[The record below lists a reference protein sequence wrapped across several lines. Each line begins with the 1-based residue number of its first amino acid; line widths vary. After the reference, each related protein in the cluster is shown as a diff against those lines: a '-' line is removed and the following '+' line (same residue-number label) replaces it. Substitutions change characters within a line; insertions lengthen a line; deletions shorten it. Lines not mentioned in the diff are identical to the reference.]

1 MNVYPNISY
10 IAKLI
15 AEPTRAIILDCL
27 MNNQALPAS
36 ELAYMAKVSHPTI
49 SSHLSKL
56 VEGNL
61 LTVEQHGRH
70 RYYRLANQEVAEVLE
85 KLGTIAPTVPVRSL
99 KQSDQLKQVRY
110 ARTCYDHLAGRL
122 GVEITEKLLHKEF
135 IILKE
140 GEYIVTEQGKQWFLN
155 FGINIETANIK
166 RRIFAK
172 PCLDWSE
179 RRYHISGWLGSAIA
193 KLFFEQEWITKTDK
207 TRAVHLTK
215 KGMKLLKDQLG
226 IDMENKK
233 VHQNAVP
240 PVE

>member
-85 KLGTIAPTVPVRSL
+85 KLGTIAPTVQVRSL
-99 KQSDQLKQVRY
+99 KQSSQLKQIRY
-110 ARTCYDHLAGRL
+110 ARTCYDHLAGKL
-122 GVEITEKLLHKEF
+122 GVEITEKLLDRQF
-135 IILKE
+135 IILE
-140 GEYIVTEQGKQWFLN
+140 DGEYIVTEQGKKWFLN
-155 FGINIETANIK
+155 FGINVDEADTK
-166 RRIFAK
+166 RRVFAK

-179 RRYHISGWLGSAIA
+179 RRYHIYGWLGSAIA
-193 KLFFEQEWITKTDK
+193 KL
-207 TRAVHLTK
+207 
-215 KGMKLLKDQLG
+215 LLNRDGLRKRIRTELSILQR
-226 IDMENKK
+226 K
-233 VHQNAVP
+233 V
-240 PVE
+240 

>member
-27 MNNQALPAS
+27 MYNQALPAS

-85 KLGTIAPTVPVRSL
+85 KLGTIAPTVQVRSL
-99 KQSDQLKQVRY
+99 KQSSQLKQIRY
-110 ARTCYDHLAGRL
+110 ARTCYDHLAGKL
-122 GVEITEKLLHKEF
+122 GVEITEKLLDRQF
-135 IILKE
+135 IILE
-140 GEYIVTEQGKQWFLN
+140 DGEYIVTEQGKKWFLN
-155 FGINIETANIK
+155 FGINVDEADTK
-166 RRIFAK
+166 RRVFAK

-193 KLFFEQEWITKTDK
+193 KLLFEQGWITKTDK
-207 TRAVHLTK
+207 NRAVHLTK
-215 KGMKLLKDQLG
+215 KGVKLLEDQLG
-226 IDMENKK
+226 IDLKTEERK
-233 VHQNAVP
+233 A
-240 PVE
+240 

>member
-15 AEPTRAIILDCL
+15 AEPTRAIILECL

-85 KLGTIAPTVPVRSL
+85 KLGTIAPTVQVRTL

-122 GVEITEKLLHKEF
+122 GVEIAEKLLDRDF
-135 IILKE
+135 IILEE
-140 GEYIVTEQGKQWFLN
+140 GEYSVTEQGKLWFLN
-155 FGINIETANIK
+155 FGINIEEAEIK
-166 RRIFAK
+166 RRVFAK

-193 KLFFEQEWITKTDK
+193 KRFFEQEWITKMDK
-207 TRAVHLTK
+207 NRAVHLTR
-215 KGMKLLKDQLG
+215 KGMKSLKDQLG
-226 IDMENKK
+226 IDMENKEMK
-233 VHQNAVP
+233 
-240 PVE
+240 

>member
-61 LTVEQHGRH
+61 LVVEQHGRH

-85 KLGTIAPTVPVRSL
+85 KLGTIAPTVQIRSL
-99 KQSDQLKQVRY
+99 KQSAQLKQVRY
-110 ARTCYDHLAGRL
+110 ARTCYDHLAGKL
-122 GVEITEKLLHKEF
+122 GVEITEKLLDKEF
-135 IILKE
+135 LILEE
-140 GEYIVTEQGKQWFLN
+140 GEYVVTEQGKQWFLN
-155 FGINIETANIK
+155 FGINIETADIK

-207 TRAVHLTK
+207 SRAVHLTQ

-226 IDMENKK
+226 IDMDNKK
-233 VHQNAVP
+233 IH
-240 PVE
+240 

>member
-36 ELAYMAKVSHPTI
+36 ELAYMARVSHPTI

-61 LTVEQHGRH
+61 LKVEQHGRH

-85 KLGTIAPTVPVRSL
+85 KLGAIAPTVQVRSL
-99 KQSDQLKQVRY
+99 KQSDQLKQIRY

-122 GVEITEKLLHKEF
+122 GVEITEKLLDKEF
-135 IILKE
+135 IILEK
-140 GEYIVTEQGKQWFLN
+140 GEYIVTEQGEKWFLN
-155 FGINIETANIK
+155 FGINIEKANIK
-166 RRIFAK
+166 RRVFAK

-207 TRAVHLTK
+207 NRAVHLTR

-226 IDMENKK
+226 IDMENKEMK
-233 VHQNAVP
+233 
-240 PVE
+240 

>member
-85 KLGTIAPTVPVRSL
+85 KLGTIAPTVQVRSL
-99 KQSDQLKQVRY
+99 KQSSQLKQIRY
-110 ARTCYDHLAGRL
+110 ARTCYDHLAGKL
-122 GVEITEKLLHKEF
+122 GVEITEKLLDRQF
-135 IILKE
+135 IILE
-140 GEYIVTEQGKQWFLN
+140 DGEYIVTEQGKKWFLN
-155 FGINIETANIK
+155 FGINVDEADTKGGYLQNLALIGVNGVTIFWLVRVCNCKTA
-166 RRIFAK
+166 
-172 PCLDWSE
+172 
-179 RRYHISGWLGSAIA
+179 
-193 KLFFEQEWITKTDK
+193 FEQGWITKTDK
-207 TRAVHLTK
+207 NRAVHLTK
-215 KGMKLLKDQLG
+215 KGVKLLEDQLG
-226 IDMENKK
+226 IDMKTEERK
-233 VHQNAVP
+233 A
-240 PVE
+240 

>member
-27 MNNQALPAS
+27 MSGQALPAS

-49 SSHLSKL
+49 SSHLAKL

-61 LTVEQHGRH
+61 LVMEQHGRH
-70 RYYRLANQEVAEVLE
+70 RYYRLTSKEVAEVIE
-85 KLGTIAPTVPVRSL
+85 KLGTIAPPVEIRSL
-99 KQSDQLKQVRY
+99 RQSSQLKQVRFG
-110 ARTCYDHLAGRL
+110 RTCYDHLAGEL
-122 GVEITEKLLHKEF
+122 GVKITEALIEKE
-135 IILKE
+135 IVYLEDGLYTVTKKGKE
-140 GEYIVTEQGKQWFLN
+140 WFLQ
-155 FGINIETANIK
+155 FGINIEEANTK

-193 KLFFEQEWITKTDK
+193 TRFFDNGWITRAEKN
-207 TRAVHLTK
+207 RAVQLTPKGINALENHFGITIK
-215 KGMKLLKDQLG
+215 K
-226 IDMENKK
+226 E
-233 VHQNAVP
+233 
-240 PVE
+240 

>member
-36 ELAYMAKVSHPTI
+36 ELAYMAKVSNPTI

-56 VEGNL
+56 IEGNL

-70 RYYRLANQEVAEVLE
+70 RYYRIANQEVAEVLE
-85 KLGTIAPTVPVRSL
+85 KLGTIAPTVQVRSL
-99 KQSDQLKQVRY
+99 KQSNQLKQVRY
-110 ARTCYDHLAGRL
+110 ARTCYDHLAGKL

-135 IILKE
+135 LILEE

-155 FGINIETANIK
+155 FGINIETAHIK
-166 RRIFAK
+166 RRVFAK

-207 TRAVHLTK
+207 SRAVHLTQ

-226 IDMENKK
+226 LDMENKK
-233 VHQNAVP
+233 VHQNTVS

>member
-15 AEPTRAIILDCL
+15 AEPTRAIILECL

-61 LTVEQHGRH
+61 LKVEQHGRH

-85 KLGTIAPTVPVRSL
+85 KLGTIAPAVQVRSL
-99 KQSDQLKQVRY
+99 KQSDQLKQIRY

-122 GVEITEKLLHKEF
+122 GVEITEKLLDKEF
-135 IILKE
+135 IILEK
-140 GEYIVTEQGKQWFLN
+140 GEYIVTEQGKRWFLN

-166 RRIFAK
+166 RRVFAK

-207 TRAVHLTK
+207 NRAVHLTQ
-215 KGMKLLKDQLG
+215 KGIKLLKDQLG
-226 IDMENKK
+226 IDMEDKEMK
-233 VHQNAVP
+233 
-240 PVE
+240 

>member
-10 IAKLI
+10 VAKLI

-85 KLGTIAPTVPVRSL
+85 KLGTIAPTVQVRSL
-99 KQSDQLKQVRY
+99 KQSGQLKQVRY
-110 ARTCYDHLAGRL
+110 ARTCYDHLAGKL
-122 GVEITEKLLHKEF
+122 GVEIAEKLLVREL
-135 IILKE
+135 ITLKD
-140 GEYIVTEQGKQWFLN
+140 GEYIVTEQGKEWFLN
-155 FGINIETANIK
+155 FGINIEKAETK
-166 RRIFAK
+166 RRVFAK

-179 RRYHISGWLGSAIA
+179 RRYHISGWLGSEIA
-193 KLFFEQEWITKTDK
+193 KLFLNRDGLQKRIRVERFILQR
-207 TRAVHLTK
+207 RA
-215 KGMKLLKDQLG
+215 
-226 IDMENKK
+226 
-233 VHQNAVP
+233 
-240 PVE
+240 

>member
-85 KLGTIAPTVPVRSL
+85 KLGTIAPTVQVRSL
-99 KQSDQLKQVRY
+99 KQSSQLKQIRY
-110 ARTCYDHLAGRL
+110 ARTCYDHLAGKL
-122 GVEITEKLLHKEF
+122 GVEITEKLLDRQF
-135 IILKE
+135 IILE
-140 GEYIVTEQGKQWFLN
+140 DGEYIVTEQGKKWFLN
-155 FGINIETANIK
+155 FGINVDEADTK
-166 RRIFAK
+166 RRVFAK

-193 KLFFEQEWITKTDK
+193 KL
-207 TRAVHLTK
+207 
-215 KGMKLLKDQLG
+215 LLNRDGLRKRIRTELSILQR
-226 IDMENKK
+226 K
-233 VHQNAVP
+233 V
-240 PVE
+240 

>member
-27 MNNQALPAS
+27 MNGQALPAS

-61 LTVEQHGRH
+61 LVSEQHGRH
-70 RYYRLANQEVAEVLE
+70 RYYRLASAEIAEVLE
-85 KLGTIAPTVPVRSL
+85 KLGTIAPAAEVRSL
-99 KQSDQLKQVRY
+99 RQSEQQKQVRH
-110 ARTCYDHLAGRL
+110 ARTCYDHLAGAL
-122 GVEITEKLLHKEF
+122 GVKITEALLKMEVISLKDAEF
-135 IILKE
+135 
-140 GEYIVTEQGKQWFLN
+140 IVTEQGKKWFLE
-155 FGINIETANIK
+155 FGINIEEANKK

-179 RRYHISGWLGSAIA
+179 RRYHISGWLGSAISNH
-193 KLFFEQEWITKTDK
+193 FFDQGWITRAKES
-207 TRAVHLTK
+207 RAVQLTQLGTK
-215 KGMKLLKDQLG
+215 ALKDQFD
-226 IDMENKK
+226 IEMI
-233 VHQNAVP
+233 
-240 PVE
+240 

>member
-27 MNNQALPAS
+27 MNNQAPPAS
-36 ELAYMAKVSHPTI
+36 ELAYMARVSHPTI

-85 KLGTIAPTVPVRSL
+85 KLGTIAPIAQVRSL

-122 GVEITEKLLHKEF
+122 GVEIAEKLLHRKF
-135 IILKE
+135 IILEE
-140 GEYIVTEQGKQWFLN
+140 GEYIVTEQGKKWFLN
-155 FGINIETANIK
+155 FGINIKKANIK
-166 RRIFAK
+166 RRVFAK

-207 TRAVHLTK
+207 NRAVHLTR

-226 IDMENKK
+226 IDMENEEMK
-233 VHQNAVP
+233 
-240 PVE
+240 

>member
-27 MNNQALPAS
+27 MNGQALPAS

-61 LTVEQHGRH
+61 LVSEQHGRH
-70 RYYRLANQEVAEVLE
+70 RYYRLASAEIAEVLE
-85 KLGTIAPTVPVRSL
+85 KLGTIAPAAEVRSL
-99 KQSDQLKQVRY
+99 RQSEQQKQVRH
-110 ARTCYDHLAGRL
+110 ARTCYDHLAGAL
-122 GVEITEKLLHKEF
+122 GVKITEALLKMEVISLKDAEF
-135 IILKE
+135 
-140 GEYIVTEQGKQWFLN
+140 IVTEQGKKWFLE
-155 FGINIETANIK
+155 FGINIEEANKK

-193 KLFFEQEWITKTDK
+193 NYFFDQGWITKVK
-207 TRAVHLTK
+207 ENRAVQLTHLGTK
-215 KGMKLLKDQLG
+215 ALKDQFG
-226 IDMENKK
+226 IEMI
-233 VHQNAVP
+233 
-240 PVE
+240 

>member
-36 ELAYMAKVSHPTI
+36 ELAYMAKVSNLTI

-56 VEGNL
+56 IEGNL

-85 KLGTIAPTVPVRSL
+85 KLGTIAPTVQVRSL
-99 KQSDQLKQVRY
+99 KQSNQLKKVRY

-122 GVEITEKLLHKEF
+122 GVEITEKLLHTEF
-135 IILKE
+135 LILEK

-155 FGINIETANIK
+155 FGINIETAHIK
-166 RRIFAK
+166 RRVFAK

-207 TRAVHLTK
+207 SRAVHLTQ

-226 IDMENKK
+226 IDMENEEIK
-233 VHQNAVP
+233 
-240 PVE
+240 